1 MVGLKI
7 VEAQAEDQCKLLYTT
22 EIKLATQRK
31 FVSDLK
37 AKLQKVKDEAKK
49 AAPVAKETIVATEIA
64 SYERGVEDTENRL
77 AEKVARMCREYCVE
91 TCIEALNSAGVL
103 ADSELRNAKKIFF
116 S

>member
-1 MVGLKI
+1 M
-7 VEAQAEDQCKLLYTT
+7 
-22 EIKLATQRK
+22 
-31 FVSDLK
+31 
-37 AKLQKVKDEAKK
+37 
-49 AAPVAKETIVATEIA
+49 AKESTAVVEIA
-64 SYERGVEDTENRL
+64 SYQRGVEDTENRL